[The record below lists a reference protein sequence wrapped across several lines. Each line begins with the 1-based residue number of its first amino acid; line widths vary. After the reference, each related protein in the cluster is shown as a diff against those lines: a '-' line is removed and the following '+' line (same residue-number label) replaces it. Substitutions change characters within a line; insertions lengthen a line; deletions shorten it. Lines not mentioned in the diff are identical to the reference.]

1 MRATAQ
7 QREWRTSLGS
17 YMEDRRIDL
26 QLLWNDVAAASGLTT
41 ETLRNIRNGTGGI
54 RPLNKRAIENA
65 LKWQPGSIDR
75 ILAGEQ
81 PIPLSR
87 RPAPANGDHYGYPRI
102 VDAGSPAPWLQAELQ
117 RARVDVRDLSDH
129 IAALRDI
136 GQRFGYSIGDLLIE
150 AGIAA
155 PPELALRT
163 PDRGPSDA
171 FEAEIERIE
180 NDPRL
185 TAGEKLDLVENA
197 QKLREAATRLAQKK
211 NS

>member
-1 MRATAQ
+1 
-7 QREWRTSLGS
+7 
-17 YMEDRRIDL
+17 MEDRRIDL

-81 PIPLSR
+81 PIPLSQ
-87 RPAPANGDHYGYPRI
+87 RPTPAGGEHHGYPRT

-117 RARVDVRDLSDH
+117 RAGMDLRDLSTH
-129 IAALRDI
+129 IAVLRDI
-136 GQRFGYSIGDLLIE
+136 GQRFGYSVGDLLVE
-150 AGIAA
+150 AGTASPA
-155 PPELALRT
+155 ELSLRA

-171 FEAEIERIE
+171 FEAEVERIE
-180 NDPRL
+180 NDPSL
-185 TAGEKLDLVENA
+185 NAGEKRDFVENA
-197 QKLREAATRLAQKK
+197 KRLREATTRLAQKR
-211 NS
+211 NSDSL